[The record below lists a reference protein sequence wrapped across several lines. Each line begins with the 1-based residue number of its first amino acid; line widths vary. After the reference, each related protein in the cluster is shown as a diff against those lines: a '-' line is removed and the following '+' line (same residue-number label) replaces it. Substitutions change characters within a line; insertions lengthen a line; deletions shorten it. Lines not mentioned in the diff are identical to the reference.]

1 MGRGVLR
8 PDLAAAHI
16 TLDRHQPSALLA
28 PFVDYYWVPRWDLR
42 GEPPYEQAVLPH
54 PNVHLVFEASGAGIF
69 GVDRR
74 LFTRT
79 LSGLGLAFGVR
90 FRAGCFRPFWQAPI
104 SQLTDRVIPAVRLFG
119 SQAEKTRQAIM
130 NAGVSVA
137 FEAGAF
143 EAGAFEAPDEDDA
156 RMVGYAEA
164 LLCSVLPE
172 RDPVA
177 EQVAMLVSRITD
189 DPGLRR
195 VDELSASSG
204 LTARTLQRLFADY
217 VGVSPKWVMRR
228 ARLHE
233 AAERADSGEPVD
245 WAVLAAD
252 LGYADQAHLTRDFTV
267 TIGVPPSRYA
277 APVKDGFTALPAWSA
292 WSAWPAGTVRR
303 FSGGRSRAPARASLM
318 SLTTAAGSERICL
331 GVKRSTT
338 IWCLPM
344 RRPRASVFAWSAG
357 DRCHSRESTSM
368 AMPSSGHHASGL
380 AMNVPSL
387 SYSAGLNSGIGIFAL
402 TSRSLR
408 SASATDRIPSATS
421 ASASRN
427 SAEPTF
433 GPAASS
439 AARSWTRQA
448 RCCTA
453 SATTARTSRRL
464 DSLRTVSATAR
475 AGGTYRIRPTSQIRS
490 GSRVVRCSR
499 TNAASCRCRVAG
511 TRTSIRSGLVLP
523 MRW

>member
-104 SQLTDRVIPAVRLFG
+104 SQLTDRVVPAARLFG
-119 SQAEKTRQAIM
+119 PQAEKTRQVIM
-130 NAGVSVA
+130 GCAG
-137 FEAGAF
+137 
-143 EAGAFEAPDEDDA
+143 DDDDA
-156 RMVGYAEA
+156 DTRMIGYAEA

-172 RDPVA
+172 RDPLA
-177 EQVAMLVSRITD
+177 EQAFGLVSRITD

-195 VDELSASSG
+195 VDQLAAWSG
-204 LTARTLQRLFADY
+204 LTVRALQRLFADY

-233 AAERADSGEPVD
+233 AAEHADSGEPID
-245 WAVLAAD
+245 WAALASD

-277 APVKDGFTALPAWSA
+277 ATPLS
-292 WSAWPAGTVRR
+292 AGTVCRLGLYYYGDDHGAAAVVVADP
-303 FSGGRSRAPARASLM
+303 FADD
-318 SLTTAAGSERICL
+318 AAG
-331 GVKRSTT
+331 
-338 IWCLPM
+338 
-344 RRPRASVFAWSAG
+344 
-357 DRCHSRESTSM
+357 
-368 AMPSSGHHASGL
+368 
-380 AMNVPSL
+380 
-387 SYSAGLNSGIGIFAL
+387 
-402 TSRSLR
+402 
-408 SASATDRIPSATS
+408 
-421 ASASRN
+421 
-427 SAEPTF
+427 
-433 GPAASS
+433 
-439 AARSWTRQA
+439 
-448 RCCTA
+448 
-453 SATTARTSRRL
+453 
-464 DSLRTVSATAR
+464 
-475 AGGTYRIRPTSQIRS
+475 
-490 GSRVVRCSR
+490 
-499 TNAASCRCRVAG
+499 
-511 TRTSIRSGLVLP
+511 
-523 MRW
+523 

>member
-8 PDLAAAHI
+8 PDLAAAHFR
-16 TLDRHQPSALLA
+16 LDRHQPSAALA
-28 PFVDYYWVPRWDLR
+28 PFVDYYWIPRWDLR

-74 LFTRT
+74 LFTRS

-130 NAGVSVA
+130 GSA
-137 FEAGAF
+137 
-143 EAGAFEAPDEDDA
+143 DDDDA

-164 LLCSVLPE
+164 LLCSVRPE

-177 EQVAMLVSRITD
+177 EQVAALVSRITD

-195 VDELSASSG
+195 VDELSAASG

-245 WAVLAAD
+245 WALLASD
-252 LGYADQAHLTRDFTV
+252 LGYADQAHLTRDFTI
-267 TIGVPPSRYA
+267 TIGVPPARYA
-277 APVKDGFTALPAWSA
+277 TAGTALPASSA
-292 WSAWPAGTVRR
+292 GTVPSAGTVRR
-303 FSGGRSRAPARASLM
+303 FSGGRPWAPSRAALM
-318 SLTTAAGSERICL
+318 SLMTAGASDRICL
-331 GVKRSTT
+331 GVKRSIT
-338 IWCLPM
+338 IWYLAI
-344 RRPRASVFAWSAG
+344 RRPRASVFAWSSG

-368 AMPSSGHHASGL
+368 AMPSPGHQASGR

-387 SYSAGLNSGIGIFAL
+387 
-402 TSRSLR
+402 
-408 SASATDRIPSATS
+408 P
-421 ASASRN
+421 
-427 SAEPTF
+427 
-433 GPAASS
+433 
-439 AARSWTRQA
+439 
-448 RCCTA
+448 
-453 SATTARTSRRL
+453 
-464 DSLRTVSATAR
+464 
-475 AGGTYRIRPTSQIRS
+475 
-490 GSRVVRCSR
+490 
-499 TNAASCRCRVAG
+499 
-511 TRTSIRSGLVLP
+511 
-523 MRW
+523 